1 DATHI
6 VTVEG
11 LTPGDELNP
20 IQQALVQCQGTQ
32 CGFCTPGFVVAM
44 TDTLRQPCDQHQLQ
58 RGLVGNLCRCT
69 GYDSILRAG
78 MSVDRDSLR
87 TLDEMYPSTAVLD
100 ALPADGFDVTDGTR
114 RAVKPTSVDNA
125 TAFLAEHPD
134 TTIIAGGTD
143 WGVLENKRFERVRT
157 ALTTAALDE
166 LQGIRVQGDALS
178 VGASASLTEL
188 ENITLEQLPNFG
200 EYLAWFAS
208 PPIKN
213 AATLAGNLV
222 TASPIGDT
230 AGPLVALD
238 ASVEIAGPKARR
250 TVSIEDFHTGYR
262 TCDLRP
268 GELVTGVRIPL
279 LADDQVLRCYKVS
292 RRKDL
297 DISTVSAAFR
307 ITLDGEIIDDIRIA
321 FGGVGPTIL
330 RLRDTEAAL
339 IGKPVTPDTF
349 DAAGEIARDEV
360 TPMSD
365 VRGSETYRRTVT
377 QRMFAKLFHDLP
389 LTKEYA

>member
-1 DATHI
+1 
-6 VTVEG
+6 
-11 LTPGDELNP
+11 
-20 IQQALVQCQGTQ
+20 
-32 CGFCTPGFVVAM
+32 
-44 TDTLRQPCDQHQLQ
+44 
-58 RGLVGNLCRCT
+58 
-69 GYDSILRAG
+69 
-78 MSVDRDSLR
+78 
-87 TLDEMYPSTAVLD
+87 
-100 ALPADGFDVTDGTR
+100 
-114 RAVKPTSVDNA
+114 
-125 TAFLAEHPD
+125 
-134 TTIIAGGTD
+134 
-143 WGVLENKRFERVRT
+143 
-157 ALTTAALDE
+157 
-166 LQGIRVQGDALS
+166 
-178 VGASASLTEL
+178 ASASLTEL

-250 TVSIEDFHTGYR
+250 TLSVEEFHTGYR
-262 TCDLRP
+262 TCDLRL